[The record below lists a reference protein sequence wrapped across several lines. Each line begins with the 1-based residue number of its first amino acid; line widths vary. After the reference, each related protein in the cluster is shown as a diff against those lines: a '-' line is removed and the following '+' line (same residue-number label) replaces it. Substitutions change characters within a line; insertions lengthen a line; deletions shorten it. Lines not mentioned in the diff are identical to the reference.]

1 MSLRS
6 VAPNIVIHIMIPCC
20 VCIILYHRVHLNYML
35 NTGNLIQVRCICVKV
50 RNGVSM
56 ETDQG
61 DMEDACLFHSA
72 PVNADRS
79 QHEDWA
85 NCSLSFAFD
94 FSLFACVQP
103 SSALCLLFYHS
114 CLIILT
120 LTFPPELSCLSVVET
135 DRGKWTVEE
144 CLHRKKGVFWSVI
157 SDGPTAEQTVAN
169 YTYCYNKTLKPS
181 TCTSILRID
190 CEHNIII
197 SSLISDA
204 TIRGWKRYQTSL
216 RIQDAILAFPYIVHI
231 VSTIHSPM
239 CLTSALHISL
249 LLPRH
254 NNQWFI
260 WSWLNCFF
268 PSPLPRKGGLS
279 SYS

>member
-35 NTGNLIQVRCICVKV
+35 NTGNLIQVRWIYCICVKV

-79 QHEDWA
+79 QHEDGA

-204 TIRGWKRYQTSL
+204 TIRGWKRYQTSGVKDTGCNL
-216 RIQDAILAFPYIVHI
+216 VLFP
-231 VSTIHSPM
+231 T
-239 CLTSALHISL
+239 
-249 LLPRH
+249 
-254 NNQWFI
+254 
-260 WSWLNCFF
+260 
-268 PSPLPRKGGLS
+268 
-279 SYS
+279 